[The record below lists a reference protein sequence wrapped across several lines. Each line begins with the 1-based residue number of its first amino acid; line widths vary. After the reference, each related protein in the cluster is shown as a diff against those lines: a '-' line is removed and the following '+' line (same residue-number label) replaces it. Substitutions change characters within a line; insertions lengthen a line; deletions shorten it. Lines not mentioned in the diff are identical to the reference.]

1 MLFRGGMK
9 KLTIFQRVPAL
20 LLLTAT
26 FCVNRPQTAAADNAR
41 FHESKSVDVALVYS
55 SWNTIMLTK
64 PDSHE
69 NGFYPILTRDSVVPK
84 INHYNTGHDLAV
96 VALAD
101 VKDMTP
107 QEQAAVIH
115 DWETLLGNCGFHRVV
130 FLSAGQPNK
139 IDGLPIV
146 HDSVIAGIRD
156 DSAKTY
162 ASAAAV
168 PSAN

>member
-1 MLFRGGMK
+1 MRK
-9 KLTIFQRVPAL
+9 TTIVQLVPAL

-26 FCVNRPQTAAADNAR
+26 ICINTPQTASAGNGR
-41 FHESKSVDVALVYS
+41 FHEGKSVDVALVYS
-55 SWNTIMLTK
+55 DWKTITLTK

-69 NGFYPILTRDSVVPK
+69 DGFYPVLTRDNVIPK
-84 INHYNTGHDLAV
+84 INSYSTGHNLAV
-96 VALAD
+96 VTLND
-101 VKDMTP
+101 VVDMTP
-107 QEQAAVIH
+107 QTQAAVIH

-146 HDSVIAGIRD
+146 HDSVIAGVRD
-156 DSAKTY
+156 DSAKTL
-162 ASAAAV
+162 ASAATV

>member
-1 MLFRGGMK
+1 MK
-9 KLTIFQRVPAL
+9 KPTIVQLVPAL

-26 FCVNRPQTAAADNAR
+26 FCVNTPQSAAAGNGR
-41 FHESKSVDVALVYS
+41 FHESKSADVALVYS
-55 SWNTIMLTK
+55 GWNTILLTK

-69 NGFYPILTRDSVVPK
+69 DGFYPILTRDNVVAK

-96 VALAD
+96 VALNDAR
-101 VKDMTP
+101 DMPP
-107 QEQAAVIH
+107 QEQAAVIR

-130 FLSAGQPNK
+130 FLSGGRSNN

-146 HDSVIAGIRD
+146 QDSVIAGVRD
-156 DSAKTY
+156 DSAKTL
-162 ASAAAV
+162 AAAATV